1 MKRACSVQGRG
12 SRRTVKAMRDAQSA
26 SPTRRIPLAC
36 IEFNGQPQPIYP
48 APLKTVVI
56 DAMGEVNCLKKEAG
70 MKTLKDL
77 SESFVKR
84 IKYVVNTHF
93 GADTNPQNEIKV
105 AFDPYLK
112 DKEGR
117 KHQTQLKRAGGSTA
131 QPKSY

>member
-1 MKRACSVQGRG
+1 
-12 SRRTVKAMRDAQSA
+12 MRDAQSA

-93 GADTNPQNEIKV
+93 GTDTNPQNEIKV

-112 DKEGR
+112 GKEGR
-117 KHQTQLKRAGGSTA
+117 KHQTQLKRAGACTA
-131 QPKSY
+131 QPIVQYQL